1 MNYSKKCPESPC
13 VSLRSRHRWRGVAL
27 SRRDAGRSAFAQTPA
42 NKGFA
47 LFICTANG
55 VVQEWNQEPEKFW
68 PTELGPLTTESM
80 NAFAADRCTGL
91 LADHAER
98 LLIIKGVDYP
108 AGLSGCGHAQGLVQ
122 CLTARPSSG
131 GGNGATSTG
140 VSVDTV
146 MSDALN
152 ADGVGPLTLY
162 SGVKE
167 GYINEKLSFSA
178 PGQVRAAEGNPYNV
192 YQRIAGLLE
201 ETTDQPT
208 GMADQLLARRKS
220 VNDLVRE
227 QINDLKAKP
236 QLSVAD
242 RDRLDLHFSTIRDI
256 ENAMGGLSLSCTDD
270 GIDGAAIEAMNTGQ
284 AFRQNGVIED
294 VAKLHMDLVAL
305 TFACNANRVATLQI
319 GDGTDHTRY
328 VIDGETVE
336 RFHYISHRVQSDG
349 SSVQRF
355 PKRSSGTPPSIASAC
370 RRSSISWIA
379 GPNTTRRTG
388 PYSTMPLPCG
398 PATFPSAH
406 PTASQLADHH
416 RGQSGWV
423 PQARRLH
430 RRRQGHERLADE
442 HPAHVRRRTDGGF
455 RFGRDGP
462 HRRHAGRLTD
472 PFPALAVQTAMAST
486 APLSPL
492 PRSGQDRPMY
502 EAPSIGRYVVLALA
516 PALVLSLLTGCRTTK
531 ASDSDL
537 GSVKVVRVQN
547 PSDDRSGAEHCA
559 AGGSPCRPL
568 APGQEIPK
576 SGFVRTFAGSGV
588 TLDLGQG
595 RRIEL
600 GPAQRNEALRAGGG
614 TDPR

>member
-1 MNYSKKCPESPC
+1 M
-13 VSLRSRHRWRGVAL
+13 
-27 SRRDAGRSAFAQTPA
+27 
-42 NKGFA
+42 
-47 LFICTANG
+47 FICTANG

-349 SSVQRF
+349 SSGTAI
-355 PKRSSGTPPSIASAC
+355 PKAVEWHAAIDRIRMQTFKYLLDRWTEYDTPNGPLFDNAFAMWTSHISIGPSHGQANLPI
-370 RRSSISWIA
+370 IIA
-379 GPNTTRRTG
+379 GSPAGFLKQGAYIDAGKVTNALLMNT
-388 PYSTMPLPCG
+388 
-398 PATFPSAH
+398 
-406 PTASQLADHH
+406 
-416 RGQSGWV
+416 
-423 PQARRLH
+423 
-430 RRRQGHERLADE
+430 
-442 HPAHVRRRTDGGF
+442 
-455 RFGRDGP
+455 
-462 HRRHAGRLTD
+462 
-472 PFPALAVQTAMAST
+472 
-486 APLSPL
+486 
-492 PRSGQDRPMY
+492 
-502 EAPSIGRYVVLALA
+502 
-516 PALVLSLLTGCRTTK
+516 LLT
-531 ASDSDL
+531 
-537 GSVKVVRVQN
+537 SVGV
-547 PSDDRSGAEHCA
+547 PTED
-559 AGGSPCRPL
+559 
-568 APGQEIPK
+568 
-576 SGFVRTFAGSGV
+576 FGSGG
-588 TLDLGQG
+588 TGLIDGML
-595 RRIEL
+595 
-600 GPAQRNEALRAGGG
+600 AG
-614 TDPR
+614 